1 MKLRIFTVKN
11 DMAADIEQLCARA
24 LKISVTKILL
34 IFCSSSSLDV
44 KKIEQSP
51 SDIDTILKLL
61 VPNRDS

>member
-34 IFCSSSSLDV
+34 SLLFFFV
-44 KKIEQSP
+44 MLEKNEAFQT
-51 SDIDTILKLL
+51 DTILKLL
-61 VPNRDS
+61 EPNRDS